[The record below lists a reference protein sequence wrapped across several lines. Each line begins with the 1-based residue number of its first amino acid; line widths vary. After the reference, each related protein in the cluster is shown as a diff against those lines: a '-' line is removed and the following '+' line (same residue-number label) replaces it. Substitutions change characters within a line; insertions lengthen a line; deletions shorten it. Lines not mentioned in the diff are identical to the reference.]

1 MDHLLDASDP
11 TPVDVH
17 IIVDIILI
25 HFVLFQL
32 RSLLGS
38 SCLVLSF
45 VPLLTSR
52 HNLPLL
58 AELSNR
64 QFQSYV
70 TITTDELVKRTRSCH
85 SCGLA

>member
-1 MDHLLDASDP
+1 
-11 TPVDVH
+11 
-17 IIVDIILI
+17 
-25 HFVLFQL
+25 
-32 RSLLGS
+32 
-38 SCLVLSF
+38 
-45 VPLLTSR
+45 
-52 HNLPLL
+52 LL